1 MKLTVYSKNNCPFCV
16 QAKNFLSKH
25 DIPFDEVNIEHD
37 DTARTMIV
45 EQGLRTVPQI
55 FLGDDL
61 FVAGGWQG
69 LSKLTPDDIR
79 NRVNPEK
86 LGTL

>member
-1 MKLTVYSKNNCPFCV
+1 MKLTVYSKNNCSFCV
-16 QAKNFLSKH
+16 QAKNFLAKH
-25 DIPFDEVNIEHD
+25 DIPFDEINIEQD
-37 DTARTMIV
+37 ATARKMIV

-61 FVAGGWQG
+61 FVAGGWNG
-69 LSKLTPDDIR
+69 LSKLMPDDIR